1 METLLESLLGNK
13 IFEDEFD
20 DVFQPMPM
28 EEFVKNL
35 TSQKG
40 WSQNKDGSWDVEGD
54 VSLSAMGL
62 TKLPIRFGK
71 IFRTFSCSHNSLT
84 TLEGSPRRVG
94 GGFYCNNNQLT
105 TLEGGP
111 EWIGG
116 QVWADNNQLTNLVG
130 GPEYVKGNYWVTHN
144 NLVSLKGAPKK
155 VGGKWELEGNPA
167 STDELLKTL
176 EK

>member
-94 GGFYCNNNQLT
+94 GGFYCNNNQS
-105 TLEGGP
+105 
-111 EWIGG
+111 INK
-116 QVWADNNQLTNLVG
+116 AF
-130 GPEYVKGNYWVTHN
+130 
-144 NLVSLKGAPKK
+144 KK
-155 VGGKWELEGNPA
+155 VKSEL
-167 STDELLKTL
+167 STKPLLWII
-176 EK
+176 EIRSN